1 MLPQFQHKAQS
12 FWKPCI
18 FVHSITQ
25 GYSGP
30 LGCQKGCELEPG
42 TEGTAHV
49 CERWWLRGGIF
60 SLPGSHKPCGPR
72 NMRLHEHR
80 LLAASANKLILK
92 LKNVL
97 PPSLLLLLLRVEEA
111 HGAGAAALSSHAT
124 PAAGAALLH
133 PTCLSRGPGEQPR
146 FSWRSEHAHTHGKA
160 KMTPSPSYP
169 PRVTAA
175 PQQRVQSAEQD
186 RTDQGR
192 NSLAALWKIHSIFY
206 ELLSTQPCW
215 AMILEL

>member
-12 FWKPCI
+12 FWKPCV

-49 CERWWLRGGIF
+49 CERWWLRGSIF
-60 SLPGSHKPCGPR
+60 SLPGSHKPCGLR

-80 LLAASANKLILK
+80 LLAASANKLI
-92 LKNVL
+92 
-97 PPSLLLLLLRVEEA
+97 RVEEA

-133 PTCLSRGPGEQPR
+133 PTCLCRRPGEQPL
-146 FSWRSEHAHTHGKA
+146 FSWRSEQAHTHGKG

-169 PRVTAA
+169 LQVTAA

-192 NSLAALWKIHSIFY
+192 NSPAALWKIHSIFY
-206 ELLSTQPCW
+206 ELLSTQPCR